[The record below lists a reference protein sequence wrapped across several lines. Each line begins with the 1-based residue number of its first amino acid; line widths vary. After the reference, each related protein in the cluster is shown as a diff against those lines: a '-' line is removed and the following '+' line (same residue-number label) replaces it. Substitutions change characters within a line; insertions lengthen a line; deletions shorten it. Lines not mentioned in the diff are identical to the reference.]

1 VTIINKKNMDTKN
14 NGCGG
19 NCSCD
24 EESCDRAKPYSGE
37 EVEAFIGKF
46 SQATEEERE
55 DIMRRLK
62 RAV

>member
-1 VTIINKKNMDTKN
+1 MDTKN